1 LFIKIKNSFLFC
13 ESKKNL
19 KSKSLKSKTLKK
31 TMQQLFLNF
40 ILALEGV
47 GANRLRAFLTA
58 LGIVFGVAA
67 VIAMLAIGT
76 GAKQSILEQMKLI
89 GTNNIVIE
97 AVVPDEEEGG
107 GEDKGEKEKEYT
119 PGLTL
124 KDAQAIQNVLPTVEM
139 ISPEVVLTTSVI
151 HEGKM
156 QRNRIVGATNAF
168 FELNN
173 IELGQGTFFNTAHF
187 EQGRPVC
194 IIGEDVRAAF
204 FSEED
209 PIGKLI
215 KCGDTW
221 LTVIGTLKR
230 RIAKEESLS
239 ALGIRDYNS
248 DIYLPI
254 ETVLLR
260 FKNRATVNKAAIK
273 AEGEDNYV
281 SEEDMPSATEQKE
294 QNNYHQIDRMVI
306 RIKDSE
312 QLQATAAV
320 IARMLS
326 RRHRAVNDFNIQ
338 VPELLLQQ
346 QQKTQD
352 TFNLVLAVIAGI
364 SLLVGG
370 IGIMNIML
378 ASVLERI
385 KEIGIRRSLGATR
398 RDIVYQ
404 FLFESVTIS
413 LLGGLLGVLL
423 GVVSATAIAKA
434 AEIPTVVSTWSIL
447 LSFGVAAT
455 VGLIFGIIPARRA
468 AYFDPIKALRND

>member
-1 LFIKIKNSFLFC
+1 
-13 ESKKNL
+13 
-19 KSKSLKSKTLKK
+19 
-31 TMQQLFLNF
+31 MQQIFFNL

-47 GANRLRAFLTA
+47 GANRLRAVLTA

-97 AVVPDEEEGG
+97 SVIPSEEEDETDDNDDDSGN
-107 GEDKGEKEKEYT
+107 KNNYT

-124 KDAQAIQNVLPTVEM
+124 KDAEVIQKTLPTIESV
-139 ISPEVVLTTSVI
+139 SPEVVLTTSVI
-151 HEGKM
+151 QSGKL
-156 QRNRIVGATNAF
+156 QKTRVIGVTNAF
-168 FELNN
+168 FDLNN
-173 IELGQGTFFNTAHF
+173 IEIGQGTFFDDYHF
-187 EQGRPVC
+187 ESGRPVC
-194 IIGEDVRAAF
+194 IIGEDIRAKF
-204 FSEED
+204 FSEEK
-209 PIGKLI
+209 PLGKLI

-221 LTVIGTLKR
+221 LTIVGVLKR
-230 RIAKEESLS
+230 RMAKKENLD

-248 DIYLPI
+248 DIYIPI
-254 ETVLLR
+254 QTSLLR
-260 FKNRATVNKAAIK
+260 FKNRALVTKSALRQNIGGNVVVMSD
-273 AEGEDNYV
+273 GE
-281 SEEDMPSATEQKE
+281 EPSASERRE
-294 QNNYHQIDRMVI
+294 ASNYHQLDRLVV
-306 RIKDSE
+306 RVKDSDK
-312 QLQATAAV
+312 LQATATV
-320 IARMLS
+320 IARMLN
-326 RRHRAVNDFNIQ
+326 RRHEEVKDYNIQ

-352 TFNLVLAVIAGI
+352 TFNMVLAVIAGI

-398 RDIVYQ
+398 TDIVYQ
-404 FLFESVTIS
+404 FLFESIVIS
-413 LLGGLLGVLL
+413 LLGGLIGVLL
-423 GVVSATAIAKA
+423 GVFAARTIANA
-434 AEIPTVVSTWSIL
+434 AEIPTIVSTWSIV

-468 AYFDPIKALRND
+468 AFFDPIKALRND